1 MPGIVASVLWCEDRL
16 GGIKLLEQL
25 DQLSSYMMSV

>member
-1 MPGIVASVLWCEDRL
+1 MELLVASVLWREDRL

-25 DQLSSYMMSV
+25 DQLSAYTMSM